1 MSLISRFFS
10 IVGFPT
16 AVNRFS
22 NEVTVFDDKDIV
34 IMTGGGSDTEDETNN
49 ETLKLKLNEIDN
61 VNNGNNIFEQVK
73 LSNHSDSSSGLL
85 YYMKFH
91 SVQTISEP
99 I

>member
-1 MSLISRFFS
+1 
-10 IVGFPT
+10 
-16 AVNRFS
+16 
-22 NEVTVFDDKDIV
+22 
-34 IMTGGGSDTEDETNN
+34 MTGGGSDTEDETNN

-61 VNNGNNIFEQVK
+61 VNNGNNILELVK

-91 SVQTISEP
+91 SVQTISKL

>member
-1 MSLISRFFS
+1 MWLILFLVSLISRFFS

-49 ETLKLKLNEIDN
+49 ETLKLKLNRKDN
-61 VNNGNNIFEQVK
+61 VNNNGNNIFE
-73 LSNHSDSSSGLL
+73 
-85 YYMKFH
+85 
-91 SVQTISEP
+91 
-99 I
+99 